1 MKINDKDLWEY
12 HYSENLKYVPKWPDN
27 FAIKFFGRLA
37 KKYKLKNKKTLD
49 LGCGGGK
56 DLILI
61 EKMGMKGYGIDISE
75 NAIKFAK
82 QYIKEWNIY
91 VEIKFYDGKKIT
103 YPNEYFDFV
112 ISLGVLDHMK
122 FSDSLL
128 LIDEVYRVLK
138 PKGFLCVSLHSIR
151 DSNYQ
156 IGKEI
161 VKNSFIIEKGK
172 FELGL
177 TQHYYD
183 EKEIKKLLENFKIE
197 KVFLEEEISYNLEN
211 KSQVDKSSFWVIY
224 AQK

>member
-1 MKINDKDLWEY
+1 
-12 HYSENLKYVPKWPDN
+12 V
-27 FAIKFFGRLA
+27 
-37 KKYKLKNKKTLD
+37 
-49 LGCGGGK
+49 GGGK

-61 EKMGMKGYGIDISE
+61 EKMGMEGYGIDISE
-75 NAIKFAK
+75 NAIKFAN
-82 QYIKEWNIY
+82 QYTKEWNINA
-91 VEIKFYDGKKIT
+91 EIKLYDGIEIP
-103 YPNEYFDFV
+103 YPNEYFDFI

-128 LIDEVYRVLK
+128 LIDEAYRVLK
-138 PKGFLCVSLHSIR
+138 PKGFLCLSLHSMR
-151 DSNYQ
+151 DSNYK

-161 VKNSFIIEKGK
+161 DKNNFIIEKGN

-197 KVFLEEEISYNLEN
+197 KVFLEEEISYNLQN
-211 KSQVDKSSFWVIY
+211 KSQVDKSSFWVVY